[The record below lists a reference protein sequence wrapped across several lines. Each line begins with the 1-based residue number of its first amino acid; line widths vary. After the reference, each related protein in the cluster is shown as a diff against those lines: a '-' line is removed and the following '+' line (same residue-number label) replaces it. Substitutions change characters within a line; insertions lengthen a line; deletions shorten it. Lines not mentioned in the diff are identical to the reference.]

1 MRKVNN
7 SRSKRAAKRVLRRAL
22 AHIKEKVRSVHTHG
36 MHKLNKAITKEKKKL
51 VKAVP

>member
-22 AHIKEKVRSVHTHG
+22 AHIKEKIGSVHTHG